1 MAKVS
6 DLERCPWAGESPE
19 MQAYHDDEWGVPLR
33 DGRRLFGLLVLEGA
47 QAGLSWST
55 ILRKREG
62 YLRAMDG
69 LDPDAIAGYDAARID
84 ALLQDPGIVRN
95 RAKVRSAVQNARA
108 HQRVCA
114 EEGDFGAYVWSFV
127 GGEPQLPD
135 RPLYAREVRSTS
147 PEGDLLSEDLLRRGF
162 SFVGPTIVYA
172 FMQSA
177 GLVDDHAVGCH
188 KYRGP
193 LAEPPRPM

>member
-1 MAKVS
+1 
-6 DLERCPWAGESPE
+6 

-33 DGRRLFGLLVLEGA
+33 DGRRLFGLLLLEGA

-69 LDPDAIAGYDAARID
+69 LDPAAIAGYDEKRIE
-84 ALLQDPGIVRN
+84 ALLQDEGIVRN

-108 HQRVCA
+108 YQQVCA
-114 EEGDFGAYVWSFV
+114 DEGDFGAYVWSFV

-135 RPLYAREVRSTS
+135 RPLLAGDIRATS
-147 PEGDLLSEDLLRRGF
+147 PEGDLLSKDLRRRGF

-188 KYRGP
+188 RYRGP
-193 LAEPPRPM
+193 LAGDAEGV